1 MPPACEVD
9 SMRLWQI
16 LIWVL
21 LILYLLSPFD
31 LVPDV
36 FPVLGWLD
44 DLIAMV
50 SAYWYMA
57 RWRQRA
63 SSHTTTGGASGR
75 NGRES
80 ASHDSDRGQAW
91 ERQADPTASDANP
104 WDVLQVT
111 PDALAQEIAAAYKAQ
126 LLKYHPD
133 RVAHLGDEFQRLAH
147 RKTLE
152 IQQAYTK
159 LKRHSA

>member
-1 MPPACEVD
+1 
-9 SMRLWQI
+9 MRLWQI
-16 LIWVL
+16 LVWCL

-31 LVPDV
+31 LLPDV
-36 FPVLGWLD
+36 FPVVGWLD
-44 DLIAMV
+44 DLLAM
-50 SAYWYMA
+50 AGLYWYFA
-57 RWRQRA
+57 RWYDRA
-63 SSHTTTGGASGR
+63 RPHAASGGGR
-75 NGRES
+75 DFNHREYETHDSDNGREQTQP
-80 ASHDSDRGQAW
+80 ADHAA
-91 ERQADPTASDANP
+91 ADP
-104 WDVLQVT
+104 WHVLQVT
-111 PDALAQEIAAAYKAQ
+111 PQASAQEIAAAYRAQ